1 MSKFKIVPFF
11 AKNFRKQKE
20 EKIIIVI
27 LSLYKSICRHIV
39 FKYNIIIWY
48 NVLRPF
54 KSDI

>member
-48 NVLRPF
+48 NFLRPF